1 MKVRV
6 KLLVHWWCQRECIG
20 TMINA
25 FDVRLMIKFRLH
37 LIIHVELH
45 VKGHFKDLYK
55 DPVGAPEIVLK
66 G

>member
-1 MKVRV
+1 M
-6 KLLVHWWCQRECIG
+6 G

-25 FDVRLMIKFRLH
+25 FDVRLMIKFRLL
-37 LIIHVELH
+37 LIIHLELH

-66 G
+66 GSFQVALEFHLFMQLSI